1 MKVSSFKSSV
11 SREEWMN
18 IGHPTLKWEEFEEE
32 AQHWL
37 FRTWSG
43 TLQGRT
49 GTGCPSHMKR

>member
-1 MKVSSFKSSV
+1 MII
-11 SREEWMN
+11 E
-18 IGHPTLKWEEFEEE
+18 HPTLKWEEFEEE

-49 GTGCPSHMKR
+49 GTGCPSHMKRWLLPLSQQLLTNNY